1 MNYVVHGSCWCVCSI
16 FKYCYVSHW
25 FCFIFVQFD
34 LVHGFQIAATYL
46 THREAQI
53 QTIPQHVCMLGL
65 VRAFYWKKK
74 ELMED
79 NPSNQETEQN
89 GDNLPKKNPQHA
101 TAIVFVYVAYNLKGK
116 IFHCM
121 CIHLYC
127 LTVEQLNAF
136 AKAETHASTNSYSII
151 ILHIVGFQQDAR
163 HSLSLCRYHSHP
175 PSFYVYITEFLS

>member
-1 MNYVVHGSCWCVCSI
+1 MVFKSRRHIWLTAKHKYKPYHSMCACLGWCV
-16 FKYCYVSHW
+16 H
-25 FCFIFVQFD
+25 FI
-34 LVHGFQIAATYL
+34 
-46 THREAQI
+46 E
-53 QTIPQHVCMLGL
+53 
-65 VRAFYWKKK
+65 KKK

-89 GDNLPKKNPQHA
+89 GDNLPKKNTQHA

-127 LTVEQLNAF
+127 LTVKQLNAF

-163 HSLSLCRYHSHP
+163 HSLSLCCYHSHP
-175 PSFYVYITEFLS
+175 FHSFSIFIWLHFNILIFIWISIRLHTPYCTV